1 MKRTVLQKGSKK
13 LRTICT
19 PIQDFTK
26 AKDIITDL
34 SDTIKYLKTTYSY
47 PRGIGLAAPQIGSS
61 VRISIAENSEGKR
74 YILINPE
81 IIAKS
86 DKQVPIR
93 EGCISF
99 LKYRGMVPRYE
110 YVKVKALDQHGKE
123 YIVEGRG
130 AFAMLL
136 QHELDH
142 LDGILYVDY
151 LKNKEK
157 DLFLVS
163 V

>member
-1 MKRTVLQKGSKK
+1 MLTCKK
-13 LRTICT
+13 FR
-19 PIQDFTK
+19 K
-26 AKDIITDL
+26 AKTIINDL
-34 SDTIKYLKTTYSY
+34 IYTIEYLKTTYSY
-47 PRGIGLAAPQIGSS
+47 PRGIGLAAPKIGQIVRVS
-61 VRISIAENSEGKR
+61 VVEYRGKR
-74 YILINPE
+74 HILINPK

-86 DKQVPIR
+86 KTKKPIR

-110 YVKVKALDQHGKE
+110 YVQVKAYNQDGKE
-123 YIVEGRG
+123 YTVEGQG
-130 AFAMLL
+130 DFAMLL

-151 LKNKEK
+151 LKNKER
-157 DLFLVS
+157 DLFIVN